1 MKKSSQDQS
10 ISQDSKCPHFLR
22 VSERDRG
29 LSVGKLTEVDMLIA
43 QGKTDLSALD
53 LAKGRPSSKNK
64 AYKKAI
70 RAVDEVEEYVDFL
83 SKKAGSPLGE
93 LGETK

>member
-1 MKKSSQDQS
+1 MKKNSQDQNIFQNS
-10 ISQDSKCPHFLR
+10 RCPHFLR

-29 LSVGKLTEVDMLIA
+29 LSVGCLTEVDKQISE
-43 QGKTDLSALD
+43 GRTDLTALD
-53 LAKGRPSSKNK
+53 VARGRPSFKTR
-64 AYKKAI
+64 AFKKAV

-83 SKKAGSPLGE
+83 SKKDGSPLGE

>member
-1 MKKSSQDQS
+1 MKKNSQDQS
-10 ISQDSKCPHFLR
+10 IFQNFNCPHFLR

-29 LSVGKLTEVDMLIA
+29 LSVGGLTEVDKLIS
-43 QGKTDLSALD
+43 QGRTDLSALD
-53 LAKGRPSSKNK
+53 IAKGRPSFKTR
-64 AYKKAI
+64 AFKKAI

-83 SKKAGSPLGE
+83 SKKAGSPSGS

>member
-1 MKKSSQDQS
+1 MRKSSQDQS
-10 ISQDSKCPHFLR
+10 TSQNSKCPHFLR

-29 LSVGKLTEVDMLIA
+29 LSIGGFTEVDKLIS
-43 QGKTDLSALD
+43 QGRTDLSALD
-53 LAKGRPSSKNK
+53 VARGRPSFKTR
-64 AYKKAI
+64 AFKKAV

-83 SKKAGSPLGE
+83 SKKDGSPLGE